1 MSRNLLDE
9 GWREELTGSA
19 FGDLIGPHFAK
30 EIDGVARYGFMV
42 EPKHLNR
49 IGGLHGGMTA
59 ACLDMALARTVAK
72 TLNTP
77 NIATIHLGIEFVDA
91 ARAGNF
97 VEVAVEIVR
106 ATKSVVFCRGTLLAG
121 DKVMAIANGV
131 WKILGPS
138 RQETPNG

>member
-1 MSRNLLDE
+1 MSRNLHDE

-30 EIDGVARYGFMV
+30 EVDGVDRYGFLV

-72 TLNTP
+72 TLNMP
-77 NIATIHLGIEFVDA
+77 NIATVHLGIEFVDA
-91 ARAGNF
+91 ARAGDF
-97 VEVAVEIVR
+97 VEITVEIVR
-106 ATKSVVFCRGTLLAG
+106 ATKSVVFCRGTMLAG
-121 DKVMAIANGV
+121 DKVIAIANGV
-131 WKILGPS
+131 WKILAPL
-138 RQETPNG
+138 RQEPRNG

>member
-1 MSRNLLDE
+1 MSRNLADE

-30 EIDGVARYGFMV
+30 EINGVARYGFLV
-42 EPKHLNR
+42 EEKHLNR

-72 TLNTP
+72 TLNMP
-77 NIATIHLGIEFVDA
+77 NIATVHLGIEFVDS
-91 ARAGNF
+91 ARAGDF
-97 VEVAVEIVR
+97 AEIAVEIVR
-106 ATKSVVFCRGTLLAG
+106 ATKSVVFCRGTLLVG
-121 DKVMAIANGV
+121 EKVVAIANGV

-138 RQETPNG
+138 RQETRNG